1 MSPPSPAGRG
11 SVGPAGMGACS
22 RRCSP
27 PPKMPLHLPGPPQ
40 TKLQDFARHP
50 RLSPAVPWV
59 LFPPVPV
66 RCRPLPP
73 YGHAGFR
80 PWAPPHALLSAGG
93 GGGGGGHRGPPF
105 PSGDC
110 VSGFKP
116 RCRILLRGLPT
127 GNFLGGAKKRNGVA
141 KPPRH
146 ATFSHLAG
154 HCPTLLGALGGS
166 GQTASLPDLARM
178 FCRQRQTTERPY
190 NLLGGSIRPTSTEFR
205 AEPRFPGGR
214 KASQ

>member
-93 GGGGGGHRGPPF
+93 GGGWGAPGSPF
-105 PSGDC
+105 S
-110 VSGFKP
+110 
-116 RCRILLRGLPT
+116 LRGLRFWLQATLPDFAP
-127 GNFLGGAKKRNGVA
+127 GSSHGEFPWRGEEAERCGQAP
-141 KPPRH
+141 PPRH
-146 ATFSHLAG
+146 VFPPRRPLPHAPRGSWGFGADSIPARFGTYVLQAAPNHGASVQLTWRLHQTHLHG
-154 HCPTLLGALGGS
+154 VS
-166 GQTASLPDLARM
+166 G
-178 FCRQRQTTERPY
+178 
-190 NLLGGSIRPTSTEFR
+190 
-205 AEPRFPGGR
+205 
-214 KASQ
+214 